1 MSANSFG
8 KYCGAVLLGL
18 TVSGFDGYALAQD
31 PGWYFSINIGE
42 GNVDASGF
50 DESVV
55 SSVFLGNRLTENSAV
70 EFGYTNLGEFD
81 AEGFRDTGVEI
92 IGLEA
97 AVMGIALPGE
107 DVEIFGRL
115 GLYLWDAE
123 FEMLGED
130 AGDDDDTSLS
140 FGIGANFRIT
150 ESISGRIGYTRYDDI
165 SDEDVDT
172 LTLGTV
178 AYF

>member
-1 MSANSFG
+1 
-8 KYCGAVLLGL
+8 
-18 TVSGFDGYALAQD
+18 
-31 PGWYFSINIGE
+31 
-42 GNVDASGF
+42 
-50 DESVV
+50 
-55 SSVFLGNRLTENSAV
+55 
-70 EFGYTNLGEFD
+70 GEFD